1 MILRSFLACI
11 FASISQANYQQKHIF
26 TAAKVWTGLVTSRRR
41 GNYEDLDW
49 ATTSYLDPLRITSPI
64 KRDWFPKIDL
74 ADGYIG
80 DRVPLC
86 ADLPEQPFLK
96 KNARFRL
103 LGGSTDA
110 LSSYPS
116 RKSGPDEEFRR
127 YSLEGGSALYT
138 ELCNPKSGV
147 TEPTTTLTAGT
158 ATATH
163 DSALGAPT
171 CLGRASKCDSGTTLE
186 GRRVEANS
194 PNTLDDCLDGDDTT
208 VYDDDESV
216 KKIVVETIS
225 GNDLRGGEQVT
236 LKATAFVLSKSDR
249 VDYYY
254 AADATNPD
262 WKHLT
267 SMAPPQGESVLEFE
281 YERRPEVVYRLPQ
294 VALESYKSHWY
305 VSFN

>member
-1 MILRSFLACI
+1 M
-11 FASISQANYQQKHIF
+11 
-26 TAAKVWTGLVTSRRR
+26 
-41 GNYEDLDW
+41 
-49 ATTSYLDPLRITSPI
+49 
-64 KRDWFPKIDL
+64 
-74 ADGYIG
+74 
-80 DRVPLC
+80 PLC
-86 ADLPEQPFLK
+86 ADLPKQPFLK

-116 RKSGPDEEFRR
+116 RKSGPDDEFRR
-127 YSLEGGSALYT
+127 FSLEGGSALYT

-163 DSALGAPT
+163 DSTLGAPT
-171 CLGRASKCDSGTTLE
+171 CLGRASKCDSGSTLE

-208 VYDDDESV
+208 EYAVDESV

-236 LKATAFVLSKSDR
+236 LKATAAVLSKSDR

-254 AADATNPD
+254 AADATSPV

-267 SMAPPQGESVLEFE
+267 TMAPPEGEQELQFNYARE
-281 YERRPEVVYRLPQ
+281 PNVVYRLPQ
-294 VALESYKSHWY
+294 VAIASHISSWN
-305 VSFN
+305 VSFY